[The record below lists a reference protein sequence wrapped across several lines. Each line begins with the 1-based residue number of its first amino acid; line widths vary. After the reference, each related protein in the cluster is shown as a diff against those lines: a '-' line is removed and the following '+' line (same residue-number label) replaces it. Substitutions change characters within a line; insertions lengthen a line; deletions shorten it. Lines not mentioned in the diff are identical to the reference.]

1 VIMTPGVPGMKD
13 TLKISAIEDENKMEL
28 NLPILSQLSNSKN
41 LLIAGMGGG
50 FDVFCGLPIYFELK
64 KHGIHAHLANFSFSD
79 IENVDFGTRLTKS
92 LVGIPPRPDRVF
104 PYFPEFHLVNWFK
117 KTQNEDVMIW
127 CFHKT
132 GAIPLTE
139 NYKVLCEYLGIDGIL
154 LIDGGVDSLV
164 RGDEAELGTAI
175 EDLTSLYAVN
185 QLSNI
190 PTRLIACIGFGAEQN
205 LTHAHIFE
213 NIASLTKAGGFL
225 GSCSLTPQMESYQAY
240 DEAVTYVQSNE
251 FQDPSVINSSI
262 VSAVRGNYGDYHLTE
277 KTKRSQL
284 WISPLMPIYWFFDF
298 ECVVRQNMLL
308 PEIEGTMLFR
318 DALYKV
324 VAKAEKISRRKETK
338 IPL

>member
-1 VIMTPGVPGMKD
+1 
-13 TLKISAIEDENKMEL
+13 MEL
-28 NLPILSQLSNSKN
+28 NLPVLNRLSNCKN

-64 KHGIHAHLANFSFSD
+64 KHGVNAHLANFSFSD
-79 IENVDFGTRLTKS
+79 IENVDFGIRLTKT
-92 LVGIPPRPDRVF
+92 LVGVTPTAGRLF

-117 KTQNEDVMIW
+117 EKRNEDVTIW

-132 GAIPLTE
+132 GAAPLTE
-139 NYKVLCEYLGIDGIL
+139 NYKILAKHLSLDGIL

-164 RGDEAELGTAI
+164 RGDEAELGTAV

-185 QLSNI
+185 QLFHIQN
-190 PTRLIACIGFGAEQN
+190 RWLACIGFGAEQN

-213 NIASLTKAGGFL
+213 NIASLTKADGFL
-225 GSCSLTPQMESYQAY
+225 GACSLTPQMEAYQVY
-240 DEAVTYVQSNE
+240 DEAVTIVQSNE

-262 VSAVRGNYGDYHLTE
+262 VSAVRGNYGDYHLTK
-277 KTKRSQL
+277 KTKRGQL

-298 ECVVRQNMLL
+298 DCVVDHNMLL
-308 PEIEGTMLFR
+308 PEVEGTLLFR

-324 VAKAEKISRRKETK
+324 IAKAERIARRPANK

>member
-1 VIMTPGVPGMKD
+1 MD
-13 TLKISAIEDENKMEL
+13 L
-28 NLPILSQLSNSKN
+28 NLPILKQLKN
-41 LLIAGMGGG
+41 CRSLLIAGMGGG
-50 FDVFCGLPIYFELK
+50 FDIFCGLPIYFELK
-64 KHGIHAHLANFSFSD
+64 KHGINAHLANFSFSD
-79 IENVDFGTRLTKS
+79 VENVDFGVRLTKT
-92 LVGIPPRPDRVF
+92 LAGITSKPERVY

-117 KTQNEDVMIW
+117 EKRNEEVTIW

-132 GAIPLTE
+132 GAQPLTE
-139 NYKVLCEYLGIDGIL
+139 NYKVLCEYLKIDGIL

-190 PTRLIACIGFGAEQN
+190 PARILACIGFGAEQN

-213 NIASLTKAGGFL
+213 NIAALTEAGGFL
-225 GSCSLTPQMESYQAY
+225 GSCSLTPQMDSYQAY

-277 KTKRSQL
+277 KTKRSHL
-284 WISPLMPIYWFFDF
+284 WISPLMPLYWFFDF
-298 ECVVRQNMLL
+298 GAVVQQNLLL
-308 PEIEGTMLFR
+308 PELEGTLLFR

-324 VAKAEKISRRKETK
+324 IAKAERIPRRKATK

>member
-1 VIMTPGVPGMKD
+1 MKVMS
-13 TLKISAIEDENKMEL
+13 KISFTVDENRMEL
-28 NLPILSQLSNSKN
+28 NLPIINQLTQCKN

-50 FDVFCGLPIYFELK
+50 FDVFCGLPIYFELQ
-64 KHGIHAHLANFSFSD
+64 KHGINAHLANFSFSD
-79 IENVDFGTRLTKS
+79 IENVDFGTSLTKT
-92 LVGIPPRPDRVF
+92 LVGITPEPNRVF

-117 KTQNEDVMIW
+117 EKRNEDVTIW

-132 GAIPLTE
+132 GAVPLTE
-139 NYKVLCEYLGIDGIL
+139 NYKTLCEHLGIDGIL

-164 RGDEAELGTAI
+164 RGDEAEMGTAI

-190 PTRLIACIGFGAEQN
+190 ATRLIACIGFGAEQN
-205 LTHAHIFE
+205 LSHTHIFE

-225 GSCSLTPQMESYQAY
+225 GSCSLTPHMESYQAY
-240 DEAVTYVQSNE
+240 DDAVIYVQSNE

-277 KTKRSQL
+277 KTRRSQL
-284 WISPLMPIYWFFDF
+284 WISPLMSIYWFFD
-298 ECVVRQNMLL
+298 CYRVVKQNMLL

-324 VAKAEKISRRKETK
+324 IAKAERIPRRAATR

>member
-1 VIMTPGVPGMKD
+1 
-13 TLKISAIEDENKMEL
+13 MEL
-28 NLPILSQLSNSKN
+28 NLPILNQLKSCKN
-41 LLIAGMGGG
+41 LLVAGMGGG
-50 FDVFCGLPIYFELK
+50 FDIFCGLPIYFELK
-64 KHGIHAHLANFSFSD
+64 KHGINTHLANFSFSD
-79 IENVDFGTRLTKS
+79 IENVDYGIRLTKT
-92 LVGIPPRPDRVF
+92 LVGIIPKPDRVY

-117 KTQNEDVMIW
+117 EKQGEEVTIW

-132 GAIPLTE
+132 GARPLAE
-139 NYKVLCEYLGIDGIL
+139 NYKILCEYLKIDGIL

-175 EDLTSLYAVN
+175 EDLTSLYAIN

-190 PTRLIACIGFGAEQN
+190 PTRLLACIGLGAEQN

-213 NIASLTKAGGFL
+213 NIAALTKADGFL
-225 GSCSLTPQMESYQAY
+225 GSCSLTPQMASYQAY

-262 VSAVRGNYGDYHLTE
+262 ISAVRGNYGDFHLTE
-277 KTKRSQL
+277 KTKRSHL
-284 WISPLMPIYWFFDF
+284 WISPLMPLYWFFDF
-298 ECVVRQNMLL
+298 DVLVQQNLL
-308 PEIEGTMLFR
+308 LTELEGTLLFR

-324 VAKAEKISRRKETK
+324 IAKAERIPRRKATK

>member
-1 VIMTPGVPGMKD
+1 
-13 TLKISAIEDENKMEL
+13 MEL
-28 NLPILSQLSNSKN
+28 NLPILNQLSNCKN

-79 IENVDFGTRLTKS
+79 IENIDFGLRLTKT
-92 LVGIPPRPDRVF
+92 LVGVLPKAGRPF
-104 PYFPEFHLVNWFK
+104 PYFPEFHLANWFK
-117 KTQNEDVMIW
+117 EKRNEEVTIW

-132 GAIPLTE
+132 GAAPLTE
-139 NYKVLCEYLGIDGIL
+139 NYRILAEHLSLDGIL
-154 LIDGGVDSLV
+154 LVDGGVDSLV
-164 RGDEAELGTAI
+164 RGDEAEMGTAI

-185 QLSNI
+185 QLTNI
-190 PTRLIACIGFGAEQN
+190 NTRIVACIGFGAEQN

-213 NIASLTKAGGFL
+213 NIASLTKEGGFL

-240 DEAVTYVQSNE
+240 DEAVMFVQSNE

-277 KTKRSQL
+277 KTKRSHL

-298 ECVVRQNMLL
+298 DYVVKQNTLL

-318 DALYKV
+318 DVLYKV
-324 VAKAEKISRRKETK
+324 IAKVERIPRRPTS
-338 IPL
+338 

>member
-1 VIMTPGVPGMKD
+1 MD
-13 TLKISAIEDENKMEL
+13 L
-28 NLPILSQLSNSKN
+28 NLPILNQLSNCKN

-50 FDVFCGLPIYFELK
+50 FDIFCGLPIYFELK
-64 KHGIHAHLANFSFSD
+64 KHGINAHLANFSFSD
-79 IENVDFGTRLTKS
+79 IESVDFGIRLTKT
-92 LVGIPPRPDRVF
+92 LVGITSSTDQAF
-104 PYFPEFHLVNWFK
+104 PYFPEFHLANWFK
-117 KTQNEDVMIW
+117 EKRDKEVTIW

-132 GAIPLTE
+132 GAAPLTE
-139 NYKVLCEYLGIDGIL
+139 NYKILAEYLSLDGIL
-154 LIDGGVDSLV
+154 LVDGGVDSLV
-164 RGDEAELGTAI
+164 RGDEAELGTAV

-190 PTRLIACIGFGAEQN
+190 QTRFLACIGFGAEQN

-225 GSCSLTPQMESYQAY
+225 GACSLTPQMESYQAY
-240 DEAVTYVQSNE
+240 DEALTYVQRNE

-262 VSAVRGNYGDYHLTE
+262 ISAVRGNYGDYHLTE
-277 KTKRSQL
+277 KTRRSQL

-298 ECVVRQNMLL
+298 DCVVKQNMLL

-324 VAKAEKISRRKETK
+324 IAKAERMSRRPASK

>member
-1 VIMTPGVPGMKD
+1 
-13 TLKISAIEDENKMEL
+13 MEL
-28 NLPILSQLSNSKN
+28 NLPILNQLSNCKN

-50 FDVFCGLPIYFELK
+50 FDIFCGLPIYFELK
-64 KHGIHAHLANFSFSD
+64 KRGINVHLANFSFSD
-79 IENVDFGTRLTKS
+79 IENAGHGIRLTKT
-92 LVGIPPRPDRVF
+92 LVGITPNQERIY

-117 KTQNEDVMIW
+117 ERRNEEVTIW

-132 GAIPLTE
+132 GAAPLTE
-139 NYKVLCEYLGIDGIL
+139 NYKVLSEHLSLDGIL
-154 LIDGGVDSLV
+154 LVDGGVDSLV

-190 PTRLIACIGFGAEQN
+190 SIRLLACIGFGAEHN
-205 LTHAHIFE
+205 LTHAHILE
-213 NIASLTKAGGFL
+213 NIAALTKAGGFL
-225 GSCSLTPQMESYQAY
+225 GSCSLTPQMDSYQAY
-240 DEAVTYVQSNE
+240 DEAVTFVQSNE

-277 KTKRSQL
+277 KTKRSHL
-284 WISPLMPIYWFFDF
+284 WISPLMPLYWFFDF
-298 ECVVRQNMLL
+298 ASVVKQNMLL
-308 PEIEGTMLFR
+308 PEMEGTMLFR

-324 VAKAEKISRRKETK
+324 IAKAERIPRRTATK

>member
-1 VIMTPGVPGMKD
+1 MD
-13 TLKISAIEDENKMEL
+13 L
-28 NLPILSQLSNSKN
+28 NLPIFNQLSDCKN

-64 KHGIHAHLANFSFSD
+64 KRGIHAHLANFSFSD
-79 IENVDFGTRLTKS
+79 IENLDFGTRLTKT
-92 LVGIPPRPDRVF
+92 LVGITPRPDRVF

-117 KTQNEDVMIW
+117 EERKQELTIW

-139 NYKVLCEYLGIDGIL
+139 NYKILCQHLGIDGIL
-154 LIDGGVDSLV
+154 LVDGGVDSLV
-164 RGDEAELGTAI
+164 RGDEAEMGTAI
-175 EDLTSLYAVN
+175 EDLTSLYAVDR
-185 QLSNI
+185 LSEI
-190 PTRLIACIGFGAEQN
+190 SIRLLACIGFGAEQN

-240 DEAVTYVQSNE
+240 EEALTFVQSNE

-277 KTKRSQL
+277 KTRRSQL

-298 ECVVRQNMLL
+298 DTVVKQNRLL
-308 PEIEGTMLFR
+308 AEMEGTLLFR
-318 DALYKV
+318 DALYNII
-324 VAKAEKISRRKETK
+324 AKAERISRRTSTG